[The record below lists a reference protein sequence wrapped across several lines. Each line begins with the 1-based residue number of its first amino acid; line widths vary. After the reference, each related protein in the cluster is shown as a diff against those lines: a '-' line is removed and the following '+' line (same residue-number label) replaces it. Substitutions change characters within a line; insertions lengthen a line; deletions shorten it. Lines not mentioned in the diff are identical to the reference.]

1 MARRISGTGS
11 TPINISSLV
20 ATDFF
25 NLDLLASQMQATGLH
40 ELVRSNNKALS
51 AVDIIQDLKMKLRSL
66 KDQGLWSPA

>member
-11 TPINISSLV
+11 TPINISYLV
-20 ATDFF
+20 ATAFF
-25 NLDLLASQMQATGLH
+25 NLDVLDFQLKATGLH
-40 ELVRSNNKALS
+40 DPVRSNPKALY